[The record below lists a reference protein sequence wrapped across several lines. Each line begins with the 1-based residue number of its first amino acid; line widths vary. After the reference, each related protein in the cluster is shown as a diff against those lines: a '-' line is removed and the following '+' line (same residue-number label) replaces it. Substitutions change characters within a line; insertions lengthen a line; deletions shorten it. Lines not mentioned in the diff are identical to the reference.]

1 MSTTMKWQSNTKI
14 AFESYVTTVINTVV
28 YIVESTIFKL
38 RAFKKNIYIYP
49 KDNYIPVNKKRI
61 YILCAYNKNKEKNI
75 YN

>member
-1 MSTTMKWQSNTKI
+1 MKWQSNTKI

-38 RAFKKNIYIYP
+38 RAFKKKKFIYIYP

-61 YILCAYNKNKEKNI
+61 HILCAYNKNKEKNI